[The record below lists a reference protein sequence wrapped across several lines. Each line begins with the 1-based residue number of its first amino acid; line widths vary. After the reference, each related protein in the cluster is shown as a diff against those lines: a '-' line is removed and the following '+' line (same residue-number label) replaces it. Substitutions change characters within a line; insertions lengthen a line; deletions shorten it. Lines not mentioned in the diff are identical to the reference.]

1 MGEMLRAKRQEQ
13 ENIKRVNT
21 QEIREVDIYVFEH

>member
-1 MGEMLRAKRQEQ
+1 MEEMLRAKRQEQ